1 MRAPDR
7 EPFYVGY
14 LAAPPAV
21 VRRMRWVAAALAAG
35 AALAAAVLAVATG
48 PAPAKTSALDG
59 RNFEGVV
66 LERGKTSG
74 DADTLIFND
83 GRFRSTAC
91 DQYGYADGP
100 YTASVSGDTI
110 AFEAETESPKYGKLL
125 WKGVVRGH
133 KLDGTLTTVRE
144 GKAAGEKWV
153 VAGETN

>member
-1 MRAPDR
+1 MIIVSHIRGLFTPH
-7 EPFYVGY
+7 
-14 LAAPPAV
+14 LC
-21 VRRMRWVAAALAAG
+21 
-35 AALAAAVLAVATG
+35 LAVAT
-48 PAPAKTSALDG
+48 APARAQMSALDG

-66 LERGKTSG
+66 LERGKRSG

-91 DQYGYADGP
+91 DQYGYSDGA

-133 KLDGTLTTVRE
+133 KLDGTMTMVRD

>member
-1 MRAPDR
+1 MVILSQLRDLFVPQ
-7 EPFYVGY
+7 
-14 LAAPPAV
+14 LC
-21 VRRMRWVAAALAAG
+21 
-35 AALAAAVLAVATG
+35 LAVAT
-48 PAPAKTSALDG
+48 APARAQTSALDG
-59 RNFEGVV
+59 RSFEGVV

-74 DADTLIFND
+74 DADTIIFRY

-110 AFEAETESPKYGKLL
+110 VFEAETESSKYGKLL
-125 WKGVVRGH
+125 WKGAVRGQ
-133 KLDGTLTTVRE
+133 KLDGTMTMMRE